1 MKPDDEV
8 DDRVVVRRGKA
19 ALLDREPAGG
29 RETPDLVSIVLAV
42 STVVLGHA
50 ANEASRGSRI
60 GTNASLQAS
69 AIVAEKRGMLS
80 LREDDLASA
89 RPEHVRV

>member
-29 RETPDLVSIVLAV
+29 RETPDLVRVVLDVAA
-42 STVVLGHA
+42 VVLGHA
-50 ANEASRGSRI
+50 EDELSRGSRI
-60 GTNASLQAS
+60 GDER
-69 AIVAEKRGMLS
+69 VAPGVRDRRGEARVLS